1 MNIDLVYE
9 IQFTQK
15 QQIKYNT
22 NNVTARSRIQ
32 IAENIDELL
41 YLWHMKSI
49 PENDAASFKK
59 HYLNQW
65 YVKQL
70 IGDLNK
76 SMILI

>member
-1 MNIDLVYE
+1 MNIDLEYE

-22 NNVTARSRIQ
+22 NNVTARSRKQ
-32 IAENIDELL
+32 IAENICELL

-49 PENDAASFKK
+49 PENDAVSFKK